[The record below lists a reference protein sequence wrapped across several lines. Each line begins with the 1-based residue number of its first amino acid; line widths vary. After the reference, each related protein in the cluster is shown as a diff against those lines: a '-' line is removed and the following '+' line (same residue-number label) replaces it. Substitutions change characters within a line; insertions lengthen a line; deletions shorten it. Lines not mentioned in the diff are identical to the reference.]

1 VTVVERHQ
9 LKSLIAGVWILAAGA
24 TGVMAGVTSVGAV
37 SLLIVVGLLPPL
49 IMLFRWRDPPQTLSE
64 SIQAAR
70 R

>member
-1 VTVVERHQ
+1 MMFHG
-9 LKSLIAGVWILAAGA
+9 SHYILRARI
-24 TGVMAGVTSVGAV
+24 GAV

-64 SIQAAR
+64 SIQEAR

>member
-1 VTVVERHQ
+1 MR
-9 LKSLIAGVWILAAGA
+9 IA
-24 TGVMAGVTSVGAV
+24 
-37 SLLIVVGLLPPL
+37 LIVVGLLPPL

>member
-1 VTVVERHQ
+1 MAVVEHRQ
-9 LKSLIAGVWILAAGA
+9 VKSMIAAVWILAAGM
-24 TGVMAGVTSVGAV
+24 TGVLAGVTSVGAV

-64 SIQAAR
+64 SIQEAR

>member
-1 VTVVERHQ
+1 M
-9 LKSLIAGVWILAAGA
+9 IAAVWILAAGV

-64 SIQAAR
+64 SIQEAR